1 VSKAVAD
8 TLAKVSGE
16 FESEVMADLEG
27 WRAEALA
34 KIESV
39 RKEAAGN
46 VSKILETG
54 EKQAESV
61 GRQIIGAAE
70 LEARNG
76 QLRSLEIAVN
86 KAFDSATK
94 KISDSAG
101 ASYEKAMGKLI
112 QEGLDIIG
120 PRASIQ
126 CSARDRKTVTS
137 ALKKLDDKAK
147 VSFDEDPIETI
158 GGVVLATPDGTIRFD
173 NTFEAR
179 LERMKP
185 TLRKDIAY
193 ILTGAP

>member
-1 VSKAVAD
+1 MSKAVAD

-76 QLRSLEIAVN
+76 QLRSLEITVN

-126 CSARDRKTVTS
+126 CSARDRKAVTA
-137 ALKKLDDKAK
+137 ALKKLDGKAK
-147 VSFDEDPIETI
+147 VSFDENPIETI
-158 GGVVLATPDGTIRFD
+158 GGVVLAIPDGTIRFD

>member
-1 VSKAVAD
+1 VSKAVSD

-34 KIESV
+34 KIESF
-39 RKEAAGN
+39 RKEAAGI

-54 EKQAESV
+54 ERQAESV

-70 LEARNG
+70 LEARNA
-76 QLRSLEIAVN
+76 QLKSLESAVN
-86 KAFDSATK
+86 KAFDSAAK

-101 ASYEKAMGKLI
+101 ASYEKAMGRLI
-112 QEGLDIIG
+112 QEGLDILG
-120 PRASIQ
+120 PRASLQ
-126 CSARDRKTVTS
+126 CSARDRKAVSS
-137 ALKKLDDKAK
+137 ALKKLDGKAK
-147 VSFDEDPIETI
+147 VSFDENPIETI
-158 GGVVLATPDGTIRFD
+158 GGVVLATPDGSIRFD

-185 TLRKDIAY
+185 TLRKDIAN
-193 ILTGAP
+193 ILMGSP